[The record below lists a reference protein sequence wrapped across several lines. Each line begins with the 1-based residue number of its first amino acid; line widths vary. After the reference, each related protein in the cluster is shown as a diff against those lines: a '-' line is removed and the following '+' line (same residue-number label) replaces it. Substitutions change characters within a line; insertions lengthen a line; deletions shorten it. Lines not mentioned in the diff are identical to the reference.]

1 MNFFGLVGEKL
12 SHSVSPQIHKR
23 IFEILNIESAY
34 KNFEISKEDIYKL
47 DGAIKLLG
55 IQGVN
60 VTVPYKERI
69 MKHLDFISSEAKRIG
84 AVNTILLRENM
95 LYGYNT
101 DYFGLDSMF
110 KMLNIDVLGK
120 VAVILGTGGAS
131 KAALT
136 YLLDSG
142 IEKVYVATRK
152 KDNKK
157 LLNSKAILI
166 DYEELKCI
174 TGDIILNATPV
185 GMYPNV
191 GISPV
196 PKSIIQNFDT
206 LIDLI
211 YNPGETEFL
220 RIGNSIGKKTCDGLY
235 MLVGQAIKSQ
245 EIWQD
250 TKIDNSILDVIYN
263 ELKLE
268 FFKGNYYD
276 K

>member
-1 MNFFGLVGEKL
+1 M
-12 SHSVSPQIHKR
+12 
-23 IFEILNIESAY
+23 
-34 KNFEISKEDIYKL
+34 
-47 DGAIKLLG
+47 G

-152 KDNKK
+152 R
-157 LLNSKAILI
+157 
-166 DYEELKCI
+166 
-174 TGDIILNATPV
+174 II
-185 GMYPNV
+185 
-191 GISPV
+191 
-196 PKSIIQNFDT
+196 K
-206 LIDLI
+206 
-211 YNPGETEFL
+211 
-220 RIGNSIGKKTCDGLY
+220 
-235 MLVGQAIKSQ
+235 
-245 EIWQD
+245 
-250 TKIDNSILDVIYN
+250 
-263 ELKLE
+263 
-268 FFKGNYYD
+268 NY
-276 K
+276 

>member
-34 KNFEISKEDIYKL
+34 KNFEISKEDISKL
-47 DGAIKLLG
+47 GGAIKLLG

-69 MKHLDFISSEAKRIG
+69 MKYLDFISPEAKRIG
-84 AVNTILLRENM
+84 AVNTVLLKENI

-110 KMLNIDVLGK
+110 KMAHIDVQGK

-142 IEKVYVATRK
+142 VDKVYVSTRK

-157 LLNSKAILI
+157 LLNDKAILI
-166 DYEELKCI
+166 DYEELKHI
-174 TGDIILNATPV
+174 KGNIMLNATPV

-196 PKSIIQNFDT
+196 SKSIIQNFDT
-206 LIDLI
+206 LVDLI

-220 RIGNSIGKKTCDGLY
+220 KIGNDVGKKTCDGLY

-250 TKIDNSILDVIYN
+250 KKINNDILDVIYN

-268 FFKGNYYD
+268 FL
-276 K
+276 

>member
-23 IFEILNIESAY
+23 VFEILNIESAY
-34 KNFEISKEDIYKL
+34 KNFEISKEDISKL

-69 MKHLDFISSEAKRIG
+69 MKYLDFISPEAKRIG
-84 AVNTILLRENM
+84 AVNT
-95 LYGYNT
+95 
-101 DYFGLDSMF
+101 
-110 KMLNIDVLGK
+110 
-120 VAVILGTGGAS
+120 TGGAS

-136 YLLDSG
+136 YFIDSG
-142 IEKVYVATRK
+142 IEKLYVSTRK
-152 KDNKK
+152 KDDKK

-166 DYEELKCI
+166 DYEELKHI
-174 TGDIILNATPV
+174 KGDIILNATPV

-196 PKSIIQNFDT
+196 SKSIIQNFDI

-220 RIGNSIGKKTCDGLY
+220 RIGNSMGKKTCDGLY

-268 FFKGNYYD
+268 FL
-276 K
+276 